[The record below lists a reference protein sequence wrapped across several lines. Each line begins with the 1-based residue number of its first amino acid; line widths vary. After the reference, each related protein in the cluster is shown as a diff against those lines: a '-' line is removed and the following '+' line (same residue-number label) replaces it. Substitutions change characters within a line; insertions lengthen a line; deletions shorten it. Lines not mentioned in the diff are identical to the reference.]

1 MGKPIY
7 YMTAKVSMIKNKRP
21 TTREVWIVSRYDKPI
36 DIMRKD
42 LRTMLRLQHDLY
54 PLRAKNKSIVIDE
67 IMTKRQVG
75 TTSSPKK

>member
-1 MGKPIY
+1 
-7 YMTAKVSMIKNKRP
+7 MTAKVSIIKNKRP
-21 TTREVWIVSRYDKPI
+21 TTRKVWIVSRYDKPI